1 MMRTGFGFDG
11 IWGCEEVFGPK
22 TSLNGGDGSQ
32 KKAKTPLERRE
43 CADRSTESLL
53 KSFEEGVV
61 RTKLLGKAGAAGALA
76 TAPSDI
82 AFLVILLEVRWLARS
97 TCPHT
102 TCHTPFVDV
111 PH

>member
-1 MMRTGFGFDG
+1 MVTPRTRGAIHLLLMRTGFGFDG

-22 TSLNGGDGSQ
+22 MSLNGGRGSQ

-53 KSFEEGVV
+53 ISFGEGVV
-61 RTKLLGKAGAAGALA
+61 RAKLLGKAGAAGALA

-82 AFLVILLEVRWLARS
+82 AVLASFWRLAGL
-97 TCPHT
+97 PAA
-102 TCHTPFVDV
+102 
-111 PH
+111 